1 MQMHEV
7 RYEDLRAAPLPNLM
21 SLLSF
26 LLPTESLPPL
36 EDLACVVELNEE
48 AEAYHSRKSGA
59 FSAWERFSVRISPDG
74 LDNAERFGTAGHA
87 GFDLADDGTPVVPL
101 RLRDAAQEYPGADS
115 DRLHGSGHVGG
126 LNAILLCNV
135 RYEPASRATTFT
147 YLPRNSF
154 LCASLRRCGIHC
166 PCAAVFFVLRRSY
179 THARPLSALCGM
191 EQATPNGLTA
201 DAIVDGKAPSK
212 PGRLT
217 RVARWMLHRAQFQ
230 TFGAGIAA
238 CALAWPHFGRAN

>member
-74 LDNAERFGTAGHA
+74 LDHVDALGQPDMRALILQMTARQWCRYGYGTLLKNTLGQ
-87 GFDLADDGTPVVPL
+87 TPI
-101 RLRDAAQEYPGADS
+101 D
-115 DRLHGSGHVGG
+115 
-126 LNAILLCNV
+126 C
-135 RYEPASRATTFT
+135 T
-147 YLPRNSF
+147 
-154 LCASLRRCGIHC
+154 
-166 PCAAVFFVLRRSY
+166 
-179 THARPLSALCGM
+179 
-191 EQATPNGLTA
+191 
-201 DAIVDGKAPSK
+201 
-212 PGRLT
+212 
-217 RVARWMLHRAQFQ
+217 
-230 TFGAGIAA
+230 
-238 CALAWPHFGRAN
+238 ALAM